1 MSFPNVT
8 KFVLNGE
15 DLTDKVSNVTF
26 IDRKENQEYTLTLQ
40 NYFVYKPLPKNPQ
53 FEFILGDLT
62 ITSDQNVE
70 LELISNSSGTTI
82 RIRQTK

>member
-26 IDRKENQEYTLTLQ
+26 IDRKEN
-40 NYFVYKPLPKNPQ
+40 
-53 FEFILGDLT
+53 
-62 ITSDQNVE
+62 
-70 LELISNSSGTTI
+70 
-82 RIRQTK
+82 

>member
-82 RIRQTK
+82 RIRHTK

>member
-15 DLTDKVSNVTF
+15 NLTDKVSNVTF
-26 IDRKENQEYTLTLQ
+26 MDRKENQEYTLTLQ

>member
-26 IDRKENQEYTLTLQ
+26 MDRKENQEYTLTLQ

>member
-26 IDRKENQEYTLTLQ
+26 FDRKENQEYTLTLQ

>member
-40 NYFVYKPLPKNPQ
+40 KYFVYKPLPKNPQ